1 MNLDTNAQDEQLELG
16 LALNSLRPLVD
27 YDVLNPEQYINA
39 QEEDSAIHRVMSIEE
54 IVEAV
59 REDHDDDNAVDYDD
73 DGPEIPKITVSMA
86 LQSINNL
93 SLFLEQQAPTSST
106 APRLFNCCRPL

>member
-1 MNLDTNAQDEQLELG
+1 
-16 LALNSLRPLVD
+16 
-27 YDVLNPEQYINA
+27 
-39 QEEDSAIHRVMSIEE
+39 MSIEE

-59 REDHDDDNAVDYDD
+59 REDHDDDNAVDDDD

-93 SLFLEQQAPTSST
+93 SLFLEQQAPTPST
-106 APRLFNCCRPL
+106 QAQLAMLRDMTRDLNLMHIASKSQSTMDNFFTKS